1 MATYLGSIGLPVPP
15 ATNPADFMLDVVN
28 KDFVSEEEVEKVLA
42 KCTPIEDTAQINAS
56 VPEHH
61 VHPLGAQIKVLLHK
75 HAVLTLRDPAMYAL
89 RIGAFIFV
97 SFFFGVLYWDS
108 RKENQ
113 DVVFMRMFYMWWT
126 SNIPPALGMLP
137 LVAQYYE
144 STVIKREVTD
154 GSYKISTFVLA
165 NTLIQ
170 LPMMF
175 VLAINNQW
183 MSFVMGKWPWA
194 SIGSMTVTTAFSL
207 WSFETFAQ
215 FSSLEA
221 DPALAC
227 ANFVQFWFTSLL
239 MNGWMVKAKDII
251 WPFRL
256 LTHILPLRYTIEAL
270 AYRLFIEVP
279 DYPGTLPCVG
289 NCTRSFYCPDVSPNR
304 CFGPTG
310 EEILISF
317 SSQYDAIKAEDRC
330 NYPAPHH
337 SSLPHITRIS
347 TSIPTR
353 FRTAT
358 LLSTPHPPLYTVL
371 HQFTPPKVR
380 PVSRR
385 HDWCRCR
392 VQDRLLLPLRQPSG
406 RADAQTRRTLCLI
419 WL

>member
-1 MATYLGSIGLPVPP
+1 
-15 ATNPADFMLDVVN
+15 
-28 KDFVSEEEVEKVLA
+28 
-42 KCTPIEDTAQINAS
+42 
-56 VPEHH
+56 
-61 VHPLGAQIKVLLHK
+61 
-75 HAVLTLRDPAMYAL
+75 
-89 RIGAFIFV
+89 
-97 SFFFGVLYWDS
+97 
-108 RKENQ
+108 
-113 DVVFMRMFYMWWT
+113 
-126 SNIPPALGMLP
+126 
-137 LVAQYYE
+137 
-144 STVIKREVTD
+144 
-154 GSYKISTFVLA
+154 
-165 NTLIQ
+165 
-170 LPMMF
+170 MMF

-239 MNGWMVKAKDII
+239 MNGWMVRTSLALNTRRSVVGRVPVVLGSHTFQRCPLCAQVKAKDII